1 MIAMQLSSIQNNL
14 KEIQK
19 AKNNTK
25 ASEGEVIR
33 VKVLEYLGAGK
44 LVIELKGQRVVAD
57 SEFLLE
63 VNQELDVI
71 VKSTDNN
78 KIVLQILPEDQ
89 LKPNSQIENYQHLCF
104 SIPVLFDEEEVTSLV
119 EFYNPKDEDNNGCGL
134 VIRLEL
140 QKLGFL
146 EFTAIISDEEIK
158 CQIKS
163 DNYKTYIFAQQYV
176 NELRKNLAKLGY
188 KVDNINLMMQNPT
201 DIKRGINFVDTSV

>member
-1 MIAMQLSSIQNNL
+1 MQLSPIHYNQ
-14 KEIQK
+14 IQK
-19 AKNNTK
+19 VKNNTK

-44 LVIELKGQRVVAD
+44 LVIELKGQRIVAD

-89 LKPNSQIENYQHLCF
+89 PKSNKQIENYQHLCF

-119 EFYNPKDEDNNGCGL
+119 EFYSPKDEYNNDCGL

-146 EFTAIISDEEIK
+146 EFTTIISAEDIK

-163 DNYKTYIFAQQYV
+163 DNYKTYTLAHQYI
-176 NELRKNLAKLGY
+176 NEFRKNLAKLGY
-188 KVDNINLMMQNPT
+188 NVDNINLIMQNPT
-201 DIKRGINFVDTSV
+201 DIKRGINLIDTSV

>member
-1 MIAMQLSSIQNNL
+1 MIAMQLSPVHNNQ
-14 KEIQK
+14 IQK
-19 AKNNTK
+19 VKNNTK

-63 VNQELDVI
+63 ANQELDVI

-119 EFYNPKDEDNNGCGL
+119 EFYNPKDEYNNGCGL

-146 EFTAIISDEEIK
+146 EFTAIISDVDIK

-163 DNYKTYIFAQQYV
+163 DNYKTYILAQKYV

-188 KVDNINLMMQNPT
+188 NVDNINLMMQNPT
-201 DIKRGINFVDTSV
+201 DIKRGINLVDTSV

>member
-1 MIAMQLSSIQNNL
+1 MQLSPIHYNQ
-14 KEIQK
+14 IQK
-19 AKNNTK
+19 VKNNTK

-44 LVIELKGQRVVAD
+44 LVIELKGQRIVAD

-89 LKPNSQIENYQHLCF
+89 PKSNKQIENYQHLCF

-119 EFYNPKDEDNNGCGL
+119 EFYSPKDEYNNDCGL

-146 EFTAIISDEEIK
+146 EFTTIISDEEIK

-163 DNYKTYIFAQQYV
+163 DNYKTYILAHQYV
-176 NELRKNLAKLGY
+176 NEFRKNLAKLGY
-188 KVDNINLMMQNPT
+188 NVDNINLIMQNPT
-201 DIKRGINFVDTSV
+201 DIKRGINLIDTSV